1 MLVLQNYGAVDP
13 EHLHE
18 LGDAH
23 GRDEGVAVVD
33 ADADDGARLGVR
45 RRVGV
50 RDRHGHLNVS
60 ALVDGARP
68 LRLKVQPPHARV
80 EEARAAA

>member
-1 MLVLQNYGAVDP
+1 MGNVAIAERGLVARRSVSRVLARSVSMLVLQNYGAVDP

-45 RRVGV
+45 RRVTSGNGDSP
-50 RDRHGHLNVS
+50 RKAYR
-60 ALVDGARP
+60 
-68 LRLKVQPPHARV
+68 
-80 EEARAAA
+80 